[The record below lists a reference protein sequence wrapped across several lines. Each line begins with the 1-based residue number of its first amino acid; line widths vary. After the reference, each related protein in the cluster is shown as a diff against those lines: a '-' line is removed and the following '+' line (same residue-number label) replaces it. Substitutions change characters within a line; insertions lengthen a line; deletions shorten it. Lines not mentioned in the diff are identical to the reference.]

1 MAGPPAV
8 RIATAD
14 DAADVAA
21 LLDEFARE
29 SAEPTPGTEVL
40 TRRVRQEIGDGDS
53 VFLIP
58 DRAPDGI
65 AVLAFRPDV
74 MTGHRT
80 ATLDHLYVVAGE
92 RRGGLGRAL
101 LRAAMDAAR
110 EQDAYVMDL
119 AVGATDD
126 PALALYES
134 EGLVNVDPGDDTS
147 HLNYYRYL

>member
-1 MAGPPAV
+1 MPRAV
-8 RIATAD
+8 RIATVD

-40 TRRVRQEIGDGDS
+40 TRRVRDAIGGDEG
-53 VFLIP
+53 VFVIP
-58 DRAPDGI
+58 EGEPDGMA
-65 AVLAFRPDV
+65 AVAFRPDV
-74 MTGHRT
+74 MTGHHT
-80 ATLDHLYVVAGE
+80 ATLDHLYVVASE
-92 RRGGLGRAL
+92 RRSGLGRAL

-110 EQDAYVMDL
+110 ARDAYYFDL

-134 EGLVNVDPGDDTS
+134 EGLINGEPGDAS
-147 HLNYYRYL
+147 HLYYYRVL